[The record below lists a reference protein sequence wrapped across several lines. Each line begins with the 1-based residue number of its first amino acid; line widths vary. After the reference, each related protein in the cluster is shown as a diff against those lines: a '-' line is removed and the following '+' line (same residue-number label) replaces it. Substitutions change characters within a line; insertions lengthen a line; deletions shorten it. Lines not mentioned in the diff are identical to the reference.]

1 MDGTPSA
8 ASSRAADRDEA
19 TEEKCFG
26 AHAAGINIPGSLIQD
41 VAAFQRDAKLVI
53 IESFYIILLPNP

>member
-53 IESFYIILLPNP
+53 IESF